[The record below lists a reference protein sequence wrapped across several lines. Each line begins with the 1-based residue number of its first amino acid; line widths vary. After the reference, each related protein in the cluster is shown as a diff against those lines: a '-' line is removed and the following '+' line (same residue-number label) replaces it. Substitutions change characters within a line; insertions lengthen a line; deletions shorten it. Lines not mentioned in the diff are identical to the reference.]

1 MQELKLSLRWFP
13 FSVSRFSCFTR
24 KCQIVLNFSINKKP
38 WGLLTA
44 DLLSQR
50 EETDL
55 LSLAVSLESN
65 LMGRLPNM
73 LCDTRL
79 VWSGSISLYSVPL
92 NLTVKFAATLVTFL
106 RKLHHKSCYLLIK
119 VVGCTLSLRVI
130 TRGTGVKTKFTEL
143 LEISCKEVKGAKMKK
158 TETKKKQKNRKHSR
172 LRDQLKRKQE
182 KNLGRKEACYLG
194 AKPLYTTL

>member
-1 MQELKLSLRWFP
+1 MQELKLSLRWLP
-13 FSVSRFSCFTR
+13 LSVSRFSYFTR
-24 KCQIVLNFSINKKP
+24 KCQIVLDFSIDK
-38 WGLLTA
+38 G

-50 EETDL
+50 VETDL
-55 LSLAVSLESN
+55 LSLAVRLESN

-158 TETKKKQKNRKHSR
+158 NKKKTENIH
-172 LRDQLKRKQE
+172 
-182 KNLGRKEACYLG
+182 G
-194 AKPLYTTL
+194 

>member
-1 MQELKLSLRWFP
+1 MLK
-13 FSVSRFSCFTR
+13 
-24 KCQIVLNFSINKKP
+24 
-38 WGLLTA
+38 A

-55 LSLAVSLESN
+55 LSLAVRLESN

-143 LEISCKEVKGAKMKK
+143 LEISCKEVKGAKTKK
-158 TETKKKQKNRKHSR
+158 TKKKQKKNRKHSR
-172 LRDQLKRKQE
+172 LRNQLKRKQE
-182 KNLGRKEACYLG
+182 KNLGRKGVCYLG

>member
-24 KCQIVLNFSINKKP
+24 KSQIVLDFSIEKKP
-38 WGLLTA
+38 WGLLKA

-55 LSLAVSLESN
+55 LSLAIRLESN

-106 RKLHHKSCYLLIK
+106 RKLYQIMLSLDQGGGMYPFFKGNHKRNRSKNK
-119 VVGCTLSLRVI
+119 VYRITWNKFQRGEGCT
-130 TRGTGVKTKFTEL
+130 
-143 LEISCKEVKGAKMKK
+143 MKK
-158 TETKKKQKNRKHSR
+158 TKKNKKTENIH
-172 LRDQLKRKQE
+172 
-182 KNLGRKEACYLG
+182 G
-194 AKPLYTTL
+194 

>member
-1 MQELKLSLRWFP
+1 M
-13 FSVSRFSCFTR
+13 
-24 KCQIVLNFSINKKP
+24 
-38 WGLLTA
+38 LTA

-143 LEISCKEVKGAKMKK
+143 LEISCKEVKGAKTKK
-158 TETKKKQKNRKHSR
+158 TKKNKKKNRKHSR
-172 LRDQLKRKQE
+172 LRNQLKRKQE
-182 KNLGRKEACYLG
+182 KNLGRKGVCYLG

>member
-1 MQELKLSLRWFP
+1 MISILGLAIFLLHPKMS
-13 FSVSRFSCFTR
+13 
-24 KCQIVLNFSINKKP
+24 IVLDFSINKKP
-38 WGLLTA
+38 RGLLTA

-158 TETKKKQKNRKHSR
+158 TKTKKKTRKHSR

>member
-1 MQELKLSLRWFP
+1 MISILGLAIFLLHPKMS
-13 FSVSRFSCFTR
+13 
-24 KCQIVLNFSINKKP
+24 IVLDFSINKKP
-38 WGLLTA
+38 RGLLTA

-79 VWSGSISLYSVPL
+79 VWSGSTSLYSVPL

-119 VVGCTLSLRVI
+119 VVGCTLSIRVI

-143 LEISCKEVKGAKMKK
+143 LEISCKEVKGAKMKNK
-158 TETKKKQKNRKHSR
+158 KQKTKKKQKTFTVKKSV
-172 LRDQLKRKQE
+172 KTKTG
-182 KNLGRKEACYLG
+182 K
-194 AKPLYTTL
+194 T

>member
-1 MQELKLSLRWFP
+1 
-13 FSVSRFSCFTR
+13 
-24 KCQIVLNFSINKKP
+24 
-38 WGLLTA
+38 
-44 DLLSQR
+44 
-50 EETDL
+50 
-55 LSLAVSLESN
+55 
-65 LMGRLPNM
+65 MGRLPNM

-143 LEISCKEVKGAKMKK
+143 LEISCKEVKGAKTKKTKKNKKK
-158 TETKKKQKNRKHSR
+158 TENIH
-172 LRDQLKRKQE
+172 
-182 KNLGRKEACYLG
+182 G
-194 AKPLYTTL
+194 

>member
-1 MQELKLSLRWFP
+1 
-13 FSVSRFSCFTR
+13 
-24 KCQIVLNFSINKKP
+24 
-38 WGLLTA
+38 
-44 DLLSQR
+44 
-50 EETDL
+50 
-55 LSLAVSLESN
+55 
-65 LMGRLPNM
+65 MGRLPNM

-143 LEISCKEVKGAKMKK
+143 LEISCKEVKGAK
-158 TETKKKQKNRKHSR
+158 TKKQKNKKKNRKHLR
-172 LRDQLKRKQE
+172 LGNQLKRKQE
-182 KNLGRKEACYLG
+182 KN
-194 AKPLYTTL
+194 

>member
-1 MQELKLSLRWFP
+1 MISILGLAIFLLHPKMS
-13 FSVSRFSCFTR
+13 
-24 KCQIVLNFSINKKP
+24 IVLDFSINKKP
-38 WGLLTA
+38 RGLLTA

-119 VVGCTLSLRVI
+119 VMGCTLSLRVI

-158 TETKKKQKNRKHSR
+158 TKTKTKKKTENIH
-172 LRDQLKRKQE
+172 
-182 KNLGRKEACYLG
+182 G
-194 AKPLYTTL
+194 